1 MNLKRVCRLSDH
13 AQRHD
18 GTRTVHVRLIGSNHT
33 ASCTPS
39 THIASCLQATMS
51 LLESIAVV
59 INLLGVWLTARRIRW
74 CWPVGI
80 VAVALYAWLFY
91 QWKLYSDMLLQGVY
105 VLTQLYGWW
114 QWQRGTALETRIRPL
129 PMPQRELWL
138 SLGLGAGFAAAL
150 GAYMHHRT
158 DAALPWLDAALASF
172 SLVAS
177 VWAARR
183 RIANW
188 VLWIVLDCVYVGVF
202 VSKAL
207 YPTSL
212 LYAGFVGLAVYGWHS
227 WNAQRQRT
235 PVNAQ

>member
-1 MNLKRVCRLSDH
+1 
-13 AQRHD
+13 
-18 GTRTVHVRLIGSNHT
+18 
-33 ASCTPS
+33 
-39 THIASCLQATMS
+39 MS

-80 VAVALYAWLFY
+80 VAAALYAWLFY
-91 QWKLYSDMLLQGVY
+91 EWKLYSDMLLQGVY

-114 QWQRGTALETRIRPL
+114 HWQRGTPADTRIRPL
-129 PMPQRELWL
+129 PMPSAELWF
-138 SLGLGAGFAAAL
+138 SLGIGAAFAAAL
-150 GAYMHHRT
+150 GAYMHYRT

-177 VWAARR
+177 VWAARK

-202 VSKAL
+202 LSKEL
-207 YPTSL
+207 YPTAA
-212 LYAGFVGLAVYGWHS
+212 LYAGFVALAVYGWHS
-227 WNAQRQRT
+227 WKPQSNPNLASAR
-235 PVNAQ
+235 